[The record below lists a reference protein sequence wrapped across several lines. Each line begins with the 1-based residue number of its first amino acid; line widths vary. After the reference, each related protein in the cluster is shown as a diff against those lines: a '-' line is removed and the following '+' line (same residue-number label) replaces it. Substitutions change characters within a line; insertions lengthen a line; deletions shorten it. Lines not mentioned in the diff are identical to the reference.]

1 MPELAMADLAVQLVR
16 RFVPASPHLG
26 DWEFLSSTP
35 SGKPK
40 GWHEIEEL
48 RRVLILA
55 DPGAGKTFEALA
67 RARRIAE
74 RGEKAFFLRIEA
86 IGGEFENAFE
96 VGSAADFAAWLASDE
111 QAWFFLDSVDEA
123 QLETPRALENA
134 IQLFGGRIA
143 EALQRSHIFITSRE
157 DAWRALSDRT
167 LVDQHLPYFVS
178 EENGESEDAH
188 TVQQLEVYR
197 MAGLS
202 LDQIKLFAAH
212 YGVGDINGFV
222 AALERANLMELAERP
237 FDLKALIR
245 KWQADQVLGGRLEVL
260 QRMIA
265 LMLAPLSAARANPK
279 IEAAKALDGA
289 RALAAAATLT
299 GKSTISLPGGV
310 LGGDRIDSAAVL
322 PEWTDAERDAL
333 LRSGV
338 FDDIVYASVRFRH
351 REIRELLTAEWANV
365 LLALP
370 GARAKVEGL
379 FFRTSYGEEVLVP
392 RLRPVLAWLLLF
404 DAGVRDRALALEPEI
419 ASEGGDPSELPLD
432 VRRDMLTGIVE
443 RIAAEQG

>member
-1 MPELAMADLAVQLVR
+1 MADLAVQLIR

-26 DWEFLSSTP
+26 DWEFLNTTP
-35 SGKPK
+35 GGKAQ
-40 GWHEIEEL
+40 GWHEIEGL

-67 RARRIAE
+67 QARRIVQ
-74 RGEKAFFLRIEA
+74 RGDKAFFLRIEA
-86 IGGEFENAFE
+86 IGAEFENAFE
-96 VGSAADFAAWLASDE
+96 VGNAADFAAWLASDE
-111 QAWFFLDSVDEA
+111 DAWFFLDSVDEA
-123 QLETPRALENA
+123 QLETPRALEKA
-134 IQLFGGRIA
+134 IQLFSMRVA
-143 EALQRSHIFITSRE
+143 NALQRLHIFITSRE

-167 LVDQHLPYFVS
+167 LVDQYLPYLAPEGNS
-178 EENGESEDAH
+178 EGEDALKA
-188 TVQQLEVYR
+188 QPLRVYR
-197 MAGLS
+197 LAGLS
-202 LDQIKLFAAH
+202 LDQIKLFAAY

-222 AALERANLMELAERP
+222 AALERANLMELAELP

-245 KWQADQVLGGRLEVL
+245 KWQADKVLGGRLEVL

-265 LMLAPLSAARANPK
+265 LLLAPLSAAGASPK
-279 IEAAKALDGA
+279 IELAKALVGA

-299 GKSTISLPGGV
+299 GKNTISLPGGV
-310 LGGDRIDSAAVL
+310 LGGDRIDPAAVL

-333 LRSGV
+333 LQSGV

-351 REIRELLTAEWANV
+351 REIRELLTAEWANA

-370 GARAKVEGL
+370 EARPRVEDL

-392 RLRPVLAWLLLF
+392 RLRPVLAWLLLL
-404 DAGVRDRALALEPEI
+404 DTGVRDRALALEPEI

-432 VRRDMLTGIVE
+432 VRRDILTGIVE